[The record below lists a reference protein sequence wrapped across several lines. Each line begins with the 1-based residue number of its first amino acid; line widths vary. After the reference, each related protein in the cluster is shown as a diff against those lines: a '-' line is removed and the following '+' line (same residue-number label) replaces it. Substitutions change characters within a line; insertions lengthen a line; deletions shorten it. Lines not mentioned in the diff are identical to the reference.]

1 MHDRDR
7 RRPDVTTVEVVGGQ
21 PPLTVGLQEHDP
33 GWAEAYAAHRRRIL
47 DAVGD
52 AALAV
57 EHIGSTSVPGLAAKP
72 IVDVVLVVADITA
85 EEDHVAPLVAAGY
98 ELRVREPGHRLVRTP
113 ARDVHVHVYEE
124 GDPAVE
130 AYLLLRDRLRF
141 DAADREPLRAHE
153 AGADD
158 PAVGVDGRLRGREDR
173 GDPGPPRP
181 GAGGAR
187 GARDLRVAAPAGS
200 GQGNGHASCACGTAT
215 TCTSSS

>member
-1 MHDRDR
+1 MDDRDR

-33 GWAEAYAAHRRRIL
+33 AWAEAYLEHRRRIL

-85 EEDHVAPLVAAGY
+85 EEDHVAELVAAGY

-124 GDPAVE
+124 GAPAVE
-130 AYLLLRDRLRF
+130 AYLLLRDRLRC
-141 DAADREPLRAHE
+141 DDADRDLYERTKRELMIRRWETMDAYADAKTAVIQGILARAR
-153 AGADD
+153 AAR
-158 PAVGVDGRLRGREDR
+158 A
-173 GDPGPPRP
+173 
-181 GAGGAR
+181 AR
-187 GARDLRVAAPAGS
+187 GI
-200 GQGNGHASCACGTAT
+200 
-215 TCTSSS
+215 

>member
-1 MHDRDR
+1 MAVRACQDVPVTHDRDR
-7 RRPDVTTVEVVGGQ
+7 RRPDVTTVEVVGAQ

-130 AYLLLRDRLRF
+130 AYLLLRDRLRS
-141 DAADREPLRAHE
+141 DPADRDLYARTKRELMTRRWESMDAYADAKTAVIQGILARARAARA
-153 AGADD
+153 AG
-158 PAVGVDGRLRGREDR
+158 EI
-173 GDPGPPRP
+173 
-181 GAGGAR
+181 
-187 GARDLRVAAPAGS
+187 
-200 GQGNGHASCACGTAT
+200 
-215 TCTSSS
+215 

>member
-1 MHDRDR
+1 MDDRDR

-33 GWAEAYAAHRRRIL
+33 GWAEAYLVHRRRIL
-47 DAVGD
+47 AAVGD

-85 EEDHVAPLVAAGY
+85 EEDHVERLVAAGY

-113 ARDVHVHVYEE
+113 ARDVHAHVYEE

-130 AYLLLRDRLRF
+130 AYLLLRDRLRAVPAERELYERTKRELMTRRWESM
-141 DAADREPLRAHE
+141 DAYAEAKTAVIHGMLARARAARAARE
-153 AGADD
+153 G
-158 PAVGVDGRLRGREDR
+158 
-173 GDPGPPRP
+173 
-181 GAGGAR
+181 
-187 GARDLRVAAPAGS
+187 
-200 GQGNGHASCACGTAT
+200 
-215 TCTSSS
+215 